1 MEGYLAGCTVCLDTG
16 NDGSCT
22 GDLTATTEPDGT
34 FLFISD
40 QYADAPLL
48 LEPGGS
54 CIDTG
59 NTPQKEEIVSE
70 TETLQAIN

>member
-1 MEGYLAGCTVCLDTG
+1 MCLDTG

-48 LEPGGS
+48 LEPGGG

-59 NTPQKEEIVSE
+59 NARRRNSLSRPRLYYYRQSIDEP
-70 TETLQAIN
+70 